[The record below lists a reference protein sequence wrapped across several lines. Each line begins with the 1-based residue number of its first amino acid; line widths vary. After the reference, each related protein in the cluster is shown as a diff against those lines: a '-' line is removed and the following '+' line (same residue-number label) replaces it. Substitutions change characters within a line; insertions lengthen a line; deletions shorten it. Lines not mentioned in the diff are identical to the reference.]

1 MFKLRLLSGHV
12 SALGQQLGLRG
23 RKLLEAVDL
32 GAVLRVVV
40 NALLELVVLAVIV
53 LKNFI

>member
-1 MFKLRLLSGHV
+1 MFQLCLLSGHV

-32 GAVLRVVV
+32 DAVLRVVV
-40 NALLELVVLAVIV
+40 NALLELVVLAEI
-53 LKNFI
+53 L